1 MAAICFLAPSI
12 FACPQPS
19 LDTNEHSANL
29 ERYIQTLAA
38 LRKRLQSN
46 LFKLLASRDTPR
58 LLVEANCYPVYQ
70 SLRDGLHRAG
80 LGEIYQPGDV
90 AKIIEQILRDADCC
104 EDVTG
109 IDAFLADPISVS
121 SPMEYVGD
129 SAQKELQE
137 NQYIALALGL
147 HMGIFPRDLL
157 WVVGRKSAKNSSTDP
172 KPELLVAATIQDIES
187 YHEELNSSVP
197 FPVDECVSFD
207 ESVESICSDV
217 DLCRLSE
224 NLTATSLSELI
235 ALAWDRS
242 DYAAND
248 DCPHWTIGGSFF
260 QDVIEQNLQNNP
272 IVFRSLMAACVSTIG
287 ATEMS
292 KVHPLRTGRG
302 GNNPQ
307 VRCRDASAW
316 RRDIDRE
323 FHLHYWSRAGSYQ
336 FASCGVHGDFSI
348 PDPT

>member
-1 MAAICFLAPSI
+1 M
-12 FACPQPS
+12 
-19 LDTNEHSANL
+19 
-29 ERYIQTLAA
+29 
-38 LRKRLQSN
+38 
-46 LFKLLASRDTPR
+46 
-58 LLVEANCYPVYQ
+58 LVEANCYPVFQ

-80 LGEIYQPGDV
+80 LGEVYQPGDV

-109 IDAFLADPISVS
+109 INALLADPIAVS

-129 SAQKELQE
+129 SSQKELQDS
-137 NQYIALALGL
+137 QYLVLALGL
-147 HMGIFPRDLL
+147 HMGVFSRDLL
-157 WVVGRKSAKNSSTDP
+157 WVVGRKCAKNASTDTRP
-172 KPELLVAATIQDIES
+172 ALILAATIQDIES
-187 YHEELNSSVP
+187 CHEVLNASVP
-197 FPVDECVSFD
+197 FPVDVRVPCD

-217 DLCRLSE
+217 DLCRLAE
-224 NLTATSLSELI
+224 NLTAVSLSELI

-248 DCPHWTIGGSFF
+248 DCPRWTIGGRFF
-260 QDVIEQNLQNNP
+260 QTVVEQNLQNNP
-272 IVFRSLMAACVSTIG
+272 IVFRSLLAACVATIG

-292 KVHPLRTGRG
+292 KVHPLRTGPA

-307 VRCRDASAW
+307 VRCGDSSAW